1 MREALCILSGCPAGA
16 RKGHI
21 SIFAMLLQ
29 SKKDALLS
37 VLFACYSIVLTAPT
51 NSGRPSAPVMA
62 KANGQ
67 SGILPFRERG
77 SGGNDGLYQSTSAMT
92 CLVMSAFLLYPRVSS
107 AAMKAA
113 T

>member
-1 MREALCILSGCPAGA
+1 MREALYILSGCPAGV

-62 KANGQ
+62 KANGRFKFISTTGRS
-67 SGILPFRERG
+67 SGIEIGR
-77 SGGNDGLYQSTSAMT
+77 AH
-92 CLVMSAFLLYPRVSS
+92 V
-107 AAMKAA
+107 
-113 T
+113 

>member
-1 MREALCILSGCPAGA
+1 MAGGKFREKRVFPPARVRSPKAGGNLLAA
-16 RKGHI
+16 RPVVNH
-21 SIFAMLLQ
+21 A
-29 SKKDALLS
+29 
-37 VLFACYSIVLTAPT
+37 
-51 NSGRPSAPVMA
+51 GRFFRMPAVMA

-67 SGILPFRERG
+67 NGILPFRERG

-107 AAMKAA
+107 AAMTAA